1 MLPHSSATLLAET
14 LEEEVEGSAI
24 LLPAIYDIFWSA
36 VSFAIIFFF
45 FWKWVLPQMKK
56 ALDARTEGI
65 EDKLEQAEADRAE
78 AAQMLADY
86 KAQLADARGEAAR
99 IRSEAQTARESIVA
113 EARNEAQDSAR
124 AATEQAQ
131 ARLSIEVGAARSQ
144 LSREVGV
151 LATQLAER
159 IIGESLDNETTART
173 VDRFIADLE
182 AAGEAVDDASAERT
196 D

>member
-1 MLPHSSATLLAET
+1 MLSAELASVLAAEG
-14 LEEEVEGSAI
+14 EEVEGSEI

-56 ALDARTEGI
+56 ALDARTAGI

-78 AAQMLADY
+78 AEKLLADY

-99 IRSEAQTARESIVA
+99 IRTQAQGERESIVA
-113 EARNEAQDSAR
+113 EARSEAQGA
-124 AATEQAQ
+124 AQVATEQAQ
-131 ARLSIEVGAARSQ
+131 ARLGIEVGAARAE
-144 LSREVGV
+144 LSREVGS

-159 IIGESLDNETTART
+159 IVGESLDNEVTRRT

-182 AAGEAVDDASAERT
+182 SGADSVDSAAETT